1 MLLKQNK
8 EGGEDQ
14 TGAESQSYSLARRQ
28 TESPA
33 QNQTATETRGKNPRA
48 PELALGKHIYLV
60 HTRPPRW
67 RGLCQLG
74 SDCKPE
80 DYREGD
86 LRKKA
91 LPSLNLGC
99 LGHHK

>member
-1 MLLKQNK
+1 MLLRWKVQ
-8 EGGEDQ
+8 GGEDQ
-14 TGAESQSYSLARRQ
+14 SGAESQSHVVRRQ

-48 PELALGKHIYLV
+48 PELALGRNIHLG
-60 HTRPPRW
+60 HTKPSRW
-67 RGLCQLG
+67 TGLCQPG
-74 SDCKPE
+74 SECEPK

-86 LRKKA
+86 PRQKA